1 MQLSFNAKQKLKLS
15 VTRNKEYLSK
25 YLLEEERVVGAML
38 DSKKLEPEGEGKYK
52 YTVTSFKVFQ
62 LDINPVVSIAV
73 ENKDGIL
80 RMSALESKL
89 DGLGIIDDFNLIL
102 KANLEAT
109 DLGLEGEA
117 LLGVS
122 VSQPPLLR
130 LVPKKILESTGH
142 SVLNG
147 ILLGIKSRVQQ
158 QLVKDFLDWCE
169 LNKIWFFKKLFLWRL
184 VIPFLLINE
193 RCSLVP

>member
-1 MQLSFNAKQKLKLS
+1 MLLSFDAKQKLKLS
-15 VTRNKEYLSK
+15 IKRNKEYLSR

-38 DSKKLEPEGEGKYK
+38 DSKKLESEGEGRFK

-73 ENKDGIL
+73 ETKDGIL
-80 RMSALESKL
+80 KMSALESKL
-89 DGLGIIDDFNLIL
+89 DGLGIVDDFNLIL
-102 KANLEAT
+102 KANLKAT
-109 DLGLEGEA
+109 DIGLEGEA

-122 VSQPPLLR
+122 VSQPPLLK
-130 LVPKKILESTGH
+130 LIPKKILESTGH

-158 QLVKDFLDWCE
+158 QLVKDFLEWCE
-169 LNKIWFFKKLFLWRL
+169 LNKI
-184 VIPFLLINE
+184 
-193 RCSLVP
+193 

>member
-1 MQLSFNAKQKLKLS
+1 MLLSFDAKQKLKLS
-15 VTRNKEYLSK
+15 IKRNKEYLSR

-38 DSKKLEPEGEGKYK
+38 DPKKLVPEGDGRYK

-62 LDINPVVSIAV
+62 LDINPVVLIGV

-89 DGLGIIDDFNLIL
+89 YGLGIVDDFNLIL
-102 KANLEAT
+102 KANLEST
-109 DLGLEGEA
+109 DIGLEGEA

-122 VSQPPLLR
+122 VSQPSLLK

-158 QLVKDFLDWCE
+158 QLIIDFQDWCE
-169 LNKIWFFKKLFLWRL
+169 LNKIWF
-184 VIPFLLINE
+184 
-193 RCSLVP
+193 

>member
-1 MQLSFNAKQKLKLS
+1 MLLSFDAKQKLKLS
-15 VTRNKEYLSK
+15 VTRNKEYLSQ

-38 DSKKLEPEGEGKYK
+38 DSKKLVPVGEGRYK

-62 LDINPVVSIAV
+62 LDINPVVSIGV
-73 ENKDGIL
+73 DNKDGIL
-80 RMSALESKL
+80 RMTALESTL
-89 DGLGIIDDFNLIL
+89 DGLGMIDDFNLIL

-109 DLGLEGEA
+109 NIGLEGEA

-158 QLVKDFLDWCE
+158 QLVKDFLDWWE
-169 LNKIWFFKKLFLWRL
+169 LTKI
-184 VIPFLLINE
+184 
-193 RCSLVP
+193 

>member
-1 MQLSFNAKQKLKLS
+1 MLLAFEAKQKLKLS
-15 VTRNKEYLSK
+15 VTRNKKYLSN

-38 DSKKLEPEGEGKYK
+38 DSKKLVPEGMGKYK

-73 ENKDGIL
+73 ENENGVLK
-80 RMSALESKL
+80 MSALDSKL
-89 DGLGIIDDFNLIL
+89 DGLGIVDDFDLIL

-109 DLGLEGEA
+109 NVGLEGEA

-122 VSQPPLLR
+122 VSQPPLLKF
-130 LVPKKILESTGH
+130 VPKKILESTGQ

-169 LNKIWFFKKLFLWRL
+169 SKSI
-184 VIPFLLINE
+184 
-193 RCSLVP
+193 

>member
-1 MQLSFNAKQKLKLS
+1 MLLDFDAKQKLKLS
-15 VTRNKEYLSK
+15 VTKNKEYLSK

-38 DSKKLEPEGEGKYK
+38 DPNKLEPEGDGKYK
-52 YTVTSFKVFQ
+52 YTVTSFRVFQ
-62 LDINPVVSIAV
+62 LDVNPVVSIAV
-73 ENKDGIL
+73 ENNDGVL
-80 RMSALESKL
+80 KMSALDSKL
-89 DGLGIIDDFNLIL
+89 DGLGIIEDFNLIL

-109 DLGLEGEA
+109 DSGLEGEA

-122 VSQPPLLR
+122 VSQPPLLK

-158 QLVKDFLDWCE
+158 QLIKDFINWCE
-169 LNKIWFFKKLFLWRL
+169 LNKF
-184 VIPFLLINE
+184 
-193 RCSLVP
+193 

>member
-1 MQLSFNAKQKLKLS
+1 MLLAFDAKQKLKLS

-38 DSKKLEPEGEGKYK
+38 DPNKLEPEGEGMYK

-62 LDINPVVSIAV
+62 LDVKPVVSIAV
-73 ENKDGIL
+73 ENDKGVL
-80 RMSALESKL
+80 KMSALDSKL
-89 DGLGIIDDFNLIL
+89 DGLGIVEDFNLIL

-109 DLGLEGEA
+109 DFGLEGEA

-122 VSQPPLLR
+122 VSQPPLLK
-130 LVPKKILESTGH
+130 LFPKKILESTGH

-158 QLVKDFLDWCE
+158 QLIKDFVNWCE
-169 LNKIWFFKKLFLWRL
+169 LNQI
-184 VIPFLLINE
+184 
-193 RCSLVP
+193 

>member
-1 MQLSFNAKQKLKLS
+1 MLLAFEAKQKLKLS
-15 VTRNKEYLSK
+15 VTRNKNLLSN

-38 DSKKLEPEGEGKYK
+38 DSKKLEPEGNGKYK

-73 ENKDGIL
+73 ENKNGVL
-80 RMSALESKL
+80 KMSALDSKL
-89 DGLGIIDDFNLIL
+89 DGLGMIDDFNLIL

-109 DLGLEGEA
+109 SVGLEGEA
-117 LLGVS
+117 ILGVS
-122 VSQPPLLR
+122 VSQPPLLKF
-130 LVPKKILESTGH
+130 VPKKILESTGH

-158 QLVKDFLDWCE
+158 QLVKDFFDWCE
-169 LNKIWFFKKLFLWRL
+169 SSRI
-184 VIPFLLINE
+184 
-193 RCSLVP
+193 

>member
-1 MQLSFNAKQKLKLS
+1 MLLSFDAKQKLNLS

-38 DSKKLEPEGEGKYK
+38 DSKKLIPEGKGKYK

-62 LDINPVVSIAV
+62 LDINPVVLIAV
-73 ENKDGIL
+73 DNKDGVL
-80 RMSALESKL
+80 RMSALDSKL

-109 DLGLEGEA
+109 DIGLEGEA
-117 LLGVS
+117 LLGVT
-122 VSQPPLLR
+122 VSQPPLLK
-130 LVPKKILESTGH
+130 LIPKKILESTGH

-147 ILLGIKSRVQQ
+147 ILLGIKSRVQK
-158 QLVKDFLDWCE
+158 QLIKDFLDWCE
-169 LNKIWFFKKLFLWRL
+169 LNKI
-184 VIPFLLINE
+184 
-193 RCSLVP
+193 

>member
-1 MQLSFNAKQKLKLS
+1 MLLSFDAKQKLKLS
-15 VTRNKEYLSK
+15 VERNKEYLSS

-38 DSKKLEPEGEGKYK
+38 DSKKLVAVGQSKYK

-62 LDINPVVSIAV
+62 LDINPVVSIGV
-73 ENKDGIL
+73 ENKEGVL
-80 RMSALESKL
+80 KMSALDSTL
-89 DGLGIIDDFNLIL
+89 DGLGMIDDFNLIL

-109 DLGLEGEA
+109 DIGLEGEA

-122 VSQPPLLR
+122 VSQPPLLK

-158 QLVKDFLDWCE
+158 QLVNDFLDWCA
-169 LNKIWFFKKLFLWRL
+169 LNQI
-184 VIPFLLINE
+184 
-193 RCSLVP
+193 

>member
-1 MQLSFNAKQKLKLS
+1 MLLSFDAKQKLKLS

-38 DSKKLEPEGEGKYK
+38 DSKKLKPEGEGKYK
-52 YTVTSFKVFQ
+52 YTVTSFQVFQ

-73 ENKDGIL
+73 ENKNGIL
-80 RMSALESKL
+80 RMSALDSTL
-89 DGLGIIDDFNLIL
+89 DGLGMIDDFNLIL

-109 DLGLEGEA
+109 DNGLEGEA

-122 VSQPPLLR
+122 VSQPPLLK

-147 ILLGIKSRVQQ
+147 ILIGIKSRVQQ
-158 QLVKDFLDWCE
+158 QLVKDFFDWCQ
-169 LNKIWFFKKLFLWRL
+169 LNKIWSF
-184 VIPFLLINE
+184 
-193 RCSLVP
+193 

>member
-1 MQLSFNAKQKLKLS
+1 MLLAFDAKQKLKLS
-15 VTRNKEYLSK
+15 VTKNKKYLSK

-38 DSKKLEPEGEGKYK
+38 DPNKLEPEGDGKYK
-52 YTVTSFKVFQ
+52 YTVTSFRVFQ
-62 LDINPVVSIAV
+62 LDVNPVVSIAV
-73 ENKDGIL
+73 ENKEGIL
-80 RMSALESKL
+80 KMSALDSKL
-89 DGLGIIDDFNLIL
+89 DGLGIIEDFSLIL

-109 DLGLEGEA
+109 DSGLEGEA

-122 VSQPPLLR
+122 VSQPPLLK

-158 QLVKDFLDWCE
+158 QLIKDFVNWCE
-169 LNKIWFFKKLFLWRL
+169 LNE
-184 VIPFLLINE
+184 V
-193 RCSLVP
+193 

>member
-1 MQLSFNAKQKLKLS
+1 MLLSFNAKQKLKLS

-38 DSKKLEPEGEGKYK
+38 DPKKLSPEGEGKYK

-80 RMSALESKL
+80 KMSALESTL
-89 DGLGIIDDFNLIL
+89 DGLGMIDDFNLVL

-130 LVPKKILESTGH
+130 LVPKRILESTGH

-147 ILLGIKSRVQQ
+147 ILLGIKTRVQQ
-158 QLVKDFLDWCE
+158 QLVKDFFEWCE
-169 LNKIWFFKKLFLWRL
+169 LNKI
-184 VIPFLLINE
+184 
-193 RCSLVP
+193 

>member
-1 MQLSFNAKQKLKLS
+1 MLLAFDAKQKLKLS

-38 DSKKLEPEGEGKYK
+38 DPKKLEPGGEGMYK

-62 LDINPVVSIAV
+62 LDVKPVVSIAV
-73 ENKDGIL
+73 ENNKGVL
-80 RMSALESKL
+80 KMSALDSTL
-89 DGLGIIDDFNLIL
+89 DGLGMVEDFNLIL

-109 DLGLEGEA
+109 DFGLEGEA

-122 VSQPPLLR
+122 VSQPPLLK
-130 LVPKKILESTGH
+130 LLPKKILESTGH

-158 QLVKDFLDWCE
+158 QLIKDFVNWCE
-169 LNKIWFFKKLFLWRL
+169 LNQI
-184 VIPFLLINE
+184 
-193 RCSLVP
+193 

>member
-1 MQLSFNAKQKLKLS
+1 MLLSFDAKQKLKLS
-15 VTRNKEYLSK
+15 VTRNKEFLSK

-38 DSKKLEPEGEGKYK
+38 DSKKLLPEGEGKYK

-80 RMSALESKL
+80 KMSALESEL
-89 DGLGIIDDFNLIL
+89 DGLGMIDDFNLIL

-122 VSQPPLLR
+122 VRQPPILK
-130 LVPKKILESTGH
+130 LVPKRILESTGH

-147 ILLGIKSRVQQ
+147 ILLGIKTRVQQ
-158 QLVKDFLDWCE
+158 QLVKDFFEWCE
-169 LNKIWFFKKLFLWRL
+169 LNKI
-184 VIPFLLINE
+184 
-193 RCSLVP
+193 

>member
-1 MQLSFNAKQKLKLS
+1 MLLAFDAKQKLKLS
-15 VTRNKEYLSK
+15 VTRNKKYLSN

-38 DSKKLEPEGEGKYK
+38 DPNKLVPEGEGKYK
-52 YTVTSFKVFQ
+52 YTVTSFRVFQ
-62 LDINPVVSIAV
+62 LDVNPVVSIAV
-73 ENKDGIL
+73 ENKDGVL
-80 RMSALESKL
+80 KMSALDSKL
-89 DGLGIIDDFNLIL
+89 DGLGLIEDFNLIL

-122 VSQPPLLR
+122 VSQPPLLKF
-130 LVPKKILESTGH
+130 VPKKILESTGH

-158 QLVKDFLDWCE
+158 QLIKDFVNWCE
-169 LNKIWFFKKLFLWRL
+169 LNE
-184 VIPFLLINE
+184 V
-193 RCSLVP
+193 

>member
-1 MQLSFNAKQKLKLS
+1 MLLSFDAKQKLKLT

-38 DSKKLEPEGEGKYK
+38 DPKKLVSEGAGRYK

-62 LDINPVVSIAV
+62 LDIKPVVSIAV
-73 ENKDGIL
+73 ENKEGIL
-80 RMSALESKL
+80 KMSALESTL
-89 DGLGIIDDFNLIL
+89 DGLGIVDDFNLIL

-109 DLGLEGEA
+109 NIGLEGEA

-122 VSQPPLLR
+122 VSQPPLLN

-158 QLVKDFLDWCE
+158 QLVKDFLNWCE
-169 LNKIWFFKKLFLWRL
+169 FNNI
-184 VIPFLLINE
+184 
-193 RCSLVP
+193 